1 MVRRRCRAHEV
12 PVGRHGARIAR
23 TAFRFEEERAEAGR
37 STLFDYNDAR
47 TRMLRAESELI
58 RSKYEYLFRCKIL
71 DFYRGEPL
79 AL

>member
-1 MVRRRCRAHEV
+1 
-12 PVGRHGARIAR
+12 
-23 TAFRFEEERAEAGR
+23 
-37 STLFDYNDAR
+37 
-47 TRMLRAESELI
+47 MLRAESELI

>member
-1 MVRRRCRAHEV
+1 MKFRSAAMALES
-12 PVGRHGARIAR
+12 AR